1 MNSTWIDLAGVP
13 LDGAL
18 CRPLEAAALA
28 IGRLDARLCASF
40 CRDVWHHRSFTTGL
54 AASLTSR
61 GLPLDEIDLFAAA
74 TSTPLPRRRPSMSA
88 DEAVA
93 MLTEWRD
100 IVAGSTSPYWR
111 DLVVAPLD
119 LPGGWVH
126 RPALLQA
133 LALAAHHA
141 HIGQRSD
148 WPVLPQLLHALGIT
162 RAVLPSLA
170 VVDRAWLTSPR
181 DHPASARRM
190 VRVLT
195 AAADAGLKRLHRMEL
210 DHVRAERALA
220 AQTRAGALRKVVAL
234 AGSEGVLVPR
244 RVAIQLKLSISG
256 AGKLLARAATLGLL
270 IEVSG
275 RSSWRAYLVP
285 DLARQF
291 GYVKAARGR
300 SISPAKPA
308 AALDKTLADFDA
320 EMAAIDAML
329 ATHGSTFRDPPE

>member
-1 MNSTWIDLAGVP
+1 VP

-28 IGRLDARLCASF
+28 VGRLDARFCASF
-40 CRDVWHHRSFTTGL
+40 CQDAWHHRSFMTGL
-54 AASLTSR
+54 AASLASR
-61 GLPLDEIDLFAAA
+61 GVPLEEIDLFAAVS
-74 TSTPLPRRRPSMSA
+74 STPLPRRPPSISA

-100 IVAGSTSPYWR
+100 IVAGSTSPHWR
-111 DLVVAPLD
+111 ELVVAPLD
-119 LPGGWVH
+119 LPAGWLH

-148 WPVLPQLLHALGIT
+148 LPVLPQLLHSLGIT

-170 VVDRAWLTSPR
+170 VTDRTWLTGPR
-181 DHPASARRM
+181 DYPASARRM

-220 AQTRAGALRKVVAL
+220 AQTRTGALRKVVAL
-234 AGSEGVLVPR
+234 AGIDGVLVPR
-244 RVAIQLKLSISG
+244 RVAVQLGLSISG

-270 IEVSG
+270 VEVSG
-275 RSSWRAYLVP
+275 RSSWRTYLVP

-291 GYVKAARGR
+291 GYVEARRGR
-300 SISPAKPA
+300 SISPAMPA
-308 AALDKTLADFDA
+308 PALDKTLADFDA

-329 ATHGSTFRDPPE
+329 ARHGSTFRDPPD